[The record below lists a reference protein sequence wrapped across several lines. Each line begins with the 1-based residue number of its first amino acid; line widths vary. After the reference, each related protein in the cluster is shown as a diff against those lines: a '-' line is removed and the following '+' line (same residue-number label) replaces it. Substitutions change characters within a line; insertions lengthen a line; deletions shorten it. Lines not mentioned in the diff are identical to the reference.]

1 MLSTVSPSWRMPATA
16 PAAGISSTESEDPLI
31 QAYSLSK
38 WSQEYTQ
45 LSNGKFLGRT
55 VDLSLGPVQ
64 LLRETMSQAV
74 DQNCQPLT
82 DCYSIGIAAHA
93 GGTWQNRPLE
103 ADKLF
108 LLPRGEAARLR
119 TPLQSDIL
127 VAFIDRAEMQRS
139 ASQILGVDADKLF
152 EGQRVKKVD
161 EAAARRFRAGLHQIM
176 LAALDAPD
184 ALNYEAATRR
194 MSEAITETCLD
205 VLGSAFETPRVERDA
220 LRVHRAIVERAREFI
235 LAHRETPPTVTELCA
250 YLNMSRRGV
259 HYAFMQVLDVNPVT
273 FIRNVRLHAV
283 RRALLQGDAPSVSA
297 AAHHWGFW
305 HLGMF
310 SCYYKELFGELP
322 SETAKKSPGLKRV
335 RWLVND

>member
-1 MLSTVSPSWRMPATA
+1 MLSTVSPSWRKLTSPVGPT
-16 PAAGISSTESEDPLI
+16 ISSTESEDPFV
-31 QAYSLSK
+31 QASSLTK

-74 DQNCQPLT
+74 DQNCRPLT
-82 DCYSIGIAAHA
+82 DCYSVGIAAHA

-103 ADKLF
+103 AETLF

-119 TPLQSDIL
+119 TPAQSDIL
-127 VAFIDRAEMQRS
+127 VAFVDRAEMQRS
-139 ASQILGVDADKLF
+139 ASQVLGVDADTLF
-152 EGQRVKKVD
+152 EGQRVKKV
-161 EAAARRFRAGLHQIM
+161 EAAAAQRFRASLHHIM
-176 LAALDAPD
+176 LGALDAPD

-194 MSEAITETCLD
+194 MTEAIVESCLD
-205 VLGSAFETPRVERDA
+205 VLGSAIETPRVERDA

-235 LAHRETPPTVTELCA
+235 LANRETPPTVTELCA

-283 RRALLQGDAPSVSA
+283 RRALLQGGAPSVSA

-322 SETAKKSPGLKRV
+322 SETARKSPELRAV
-335 RWLVND
+335 RWLGND